1 MAQGMH
7 DCYSSDPEAEQKQ
20 LNLIPPLYSR
30 DGIVAGGSMTRI
42 VRKRHLLTGTNTM
55 KPPDLAARR
64 HEMVEHQIR
73 ARGVRDPLVLKALGH
88 VPREAFLPEKMWEC
102 AYEDSPLPIAA
113 GQTIS
118 QPYIV
123 AFMIEALALEG
134 GERVLEIGT
143 GSGYAA
149 AVLGE
154 IAAEVYTVE
163 RIEELA
169 DNATAALK
177 SLNYCNVY
185 VHCGDGTLGLPEHA
199 PYDAIVVAAGGPSV
213 PESLQ
218 SQLKLG
224 GRMVIPVGSEP
235 TSQELVRITRE
246 SEARFTSEHIAD
258 VRFVPLIGDEAWQ
271 VESHAKTATGQ
282 RLPTRI
288 QKKNAVISDLVVDA
302 SEPVDDPFRTPWIR
316 PAR

>member
-1 MAQGMH
+1 
-7 DCYSSDPEAEQKQ
+7 
-20 LNLIPPLYSR
+20 
-30 DGIVAGGSMTRI
+30 
-42 VRKRHLLTGTNTM
+42 M
-55 KPPDLAARR
+55 KAFDLAARR
-64 HEMVEHQIR
+64 HEMVEYQIR

-88 VPREAFLPEKMWEC
+88 VPREAFLPEKMQES
-102 AYEDSPLPIAA
+102 AYDDSPLPIAA

-154 IAAEVYTVE
+154 IAGEVYTVE
-163 RIEELA
+163 RIDELA

-177 SLNYCNVY
+177 SLNYHNVF

-199 PYDAIVVAAGGPSV
+199 PYDAIVVAAGAPTV

-218 SQLKLG
+218 SQLKIG

-235 TSQELVRITRE
+235 TSQELVRITRQ
-246 SEARFTSEHIAD
+246 SETRFTGEDIAD

-271 VESHAKTATGQ
+271 EESQAKTAIDQ
-282 RLPTRI
+282 
-288 QKKNAVISDLVVDA
+288 
-302 SEPVDDPFRTPWIR
+302 
-316 PAR
+316 